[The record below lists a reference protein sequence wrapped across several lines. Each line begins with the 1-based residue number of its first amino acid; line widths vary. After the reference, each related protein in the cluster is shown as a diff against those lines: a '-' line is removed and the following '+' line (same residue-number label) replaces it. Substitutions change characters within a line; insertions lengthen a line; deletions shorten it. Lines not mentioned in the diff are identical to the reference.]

1 MKKIDHAIVEF
12 KEMDEMANRSSPIHE
27 LNPMVKL
34 IATIAYIFFVV
45 SFDKYDLNGLIIM
58 VLFPVVMFQL
68 SGTSIGA
75 CFYKLRFVIPVVC
88 AVGLFNPFLDKATL
102 LTIGNVAVSG
112 GVISMLTLMLKGVFC
127 IMESFVLVATTSF
140 DSICSA
146 LRRLHIPGFIVTLL
160 LLTYRYISVM
170 MEEVSIMTD
179 AYTLRAP
186 GQKGLQFSA
195 WGSFLGQLLLR
206 SMDRAEEL
214 YSSMQLRGFSGD
226 FLYAAYKPLRF
237 KDLLFLLASL
247 GAFALFRFINITSF
261 LGQLVM

>member
-12 KEMDEMANRSSPIHE
+12 KEMDEMANRSSPVHE

-58 VLFPVVMFQL
+58 VLYPIAMFEL

-75 CFYKLRFVIPVVC
+75 CFYKLRFVLPIVC
-88 AVGLFNPFLDKATL
+88 AVGLFNPLFDKATL
-102 LTIGNVAVSG
+102 LTVGNVAVSG
-112 GVISMLTLMLKGVFC
+112 GVISMLTLMLKGILC
-127 IMESFVLVATTSF
+127 IMQSFVLVATTSF
-140 DSICSA
+140 DSICLA

-179 AYTLRAP
+179 AYMLRAP
-186 GQKGLQFSA
+186 RQKGIQFSA

-214 YSSMQLRGFSGD
+214 YSSMQLRGFSGE
-226 FLYAAYKPLRF
+226 FLYAGSKPMRG
-237 KDLLFLLASL
+237 KDILFLLVSIGL
-247 GAFALFRFINITSF
+247 FAMFRFIDITTF
-261 LGQLVM
+261 IGQLVM

>member
-1 MKKIDHAIVEF
+1 MKDPEDNIIVQKTFDFAIRCINLYKHLCYNAVNKEF
-12 KEMDEMANRSSPIHE
+12 VISK
-27 LNPMVKL
+27 
-34 IATIAYIFFVV
+34 
-45 SFDKYDLNGLIIM
+45 
-58 VLFPVVMFQL
+58 QL
-68 SGTSIGA
+68 VRSGTSIGA
-75 CFYKLRFVIPVVC
+75 CFYKLRFVLPIVC
-88 AVGLFNPFLDKATL
+88 AVGLFNPFLDRATL

-140 DSICSA
+140 ASICSA

-179 AYTLRAP
+179 AYMLRAP
-186 GQKGLQFSA
+186 RQKGIQFSA

-214 YSSMQLRGFSGD
+214 YSSMQLRGFSGE
-226 FLYAAYKPLRF
+226 FLYAGSKPMRG
-237 KDLLFLLASL
+237 KDILFLLVSIGL
-247 GAFALFRFINITSF
+247 FALFRFIDITTF
-261 LGQLVM
+261 IGQLIM

>member
-12 KEMDEMANRSSPIHE
+12 KEMDEMANRASPIHD

-58 VLFPVVMFQL
+58 VLYPIAMFEV

-75 CFYKLRFVIPVVC
+75 CFYKLRFVIPLVC
-88 AVGLFNPFLDKATL
+88 AVGLFNPFFDKATL
-102 LTIGNVAVSG
+102 ISIGNVAVSG
-112 GVISMLTLMLKGVFC
+112 GVISMLTLMLKGVLC
-127 IMESFVLVATTSF
+127 VMESFVLVATTSF

-179 AYTLRAP
+179 AYMLRAP
-186 GQKGLQFSA
+186 NQKGIQFSA

-206 SMDRAEEL
+206 SMDRAEDL
-214 YSSMQLRGFSGD
+214 YSSMQLRGFSGE
-226 FLYAAYKPLRF
+226 FLYAGLKPLSW
-237 KDLLFLLASL
+237 KDILFLLLSL
-247 GAFALFRFINITSF
+247 MIFALFRFVDITSF
-261 LGQLVM
+261 IGQLVM